1 LRSGREKVTSNNLLF
16 LSESKERKGCSV
28 SRAQAVRALSSGC
41 LPCTLPIN
49 ETLAFTAQ
57 LERNVARS
65 SSKRSATNYFV
76 FCFAGIAWVL
86 DFSIVGCVGLV

>member
-1 LRSGREKVTSNNLLF
+1 
-16 LSESKERKGCSV
+16 
-28 SRAQAVRALSSGC
+28 
-41 LPCTLPIN
+41 
-49 ETLAFTAQ
+49 